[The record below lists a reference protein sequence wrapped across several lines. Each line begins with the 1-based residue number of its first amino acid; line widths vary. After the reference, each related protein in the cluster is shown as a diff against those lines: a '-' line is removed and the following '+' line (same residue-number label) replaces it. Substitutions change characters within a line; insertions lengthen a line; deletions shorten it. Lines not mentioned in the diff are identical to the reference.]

1 MTNNNFQ
8 ENLERLE
15 EIVKLLDNE
24 ATPLEQSLAL
34 FEEGLQLVKA
44 CNSKLTQFDQKI
56 NEMLLSYK
64 GTENE

>member
-15 EIVKLLDNE
+15 EIVRMLDNE
-24 ATPLEQSLAL
+24 TTPLEQSLEL

-44 CNSKLTQFDQKI
+44 CNLKLTQFDQKI
-56 NEMLLSYK
+56 NEMLVSHK
-64 GTENE
+64 EAVNE